1 MLIGQRG
8 FLHRCAGRA
17 GRDLVTCSPGI
28 AAHRGAIQPTV
39 CTIHRHIAHMEQT
52 GRTQA
57 SYFSGKVVNQ
67 IAKSITP
74 RVDAKLERVAQSV
87 PGLGPDSRVLDV
99 GCGTGA
105 LIPHLQVGFVCSEP
119 VCGNWDWMAQL
130 GRIATALK
138 FCFPNAG
145 AGRERHSGRRRSC
158 RDAGQAQ
165 GVFWVGAALG
175 Q

>member
-1 MLIGQRG
+1 MLIGQRSL
-8 FLHRCAGRA
+8 LHRCAGRA

-105 LIPHLQVGFVCSEP
+105 LIPHLQVGLFVSSRCVGIGSGWRSSGEI
-119 VCGNWDWMAQL
+119 M
-130 GRIATALK
+130 TAL
-138 FCFPNAG
+138 CSHFPKCRRG
-145 AGRERHSGRRRSC
+145 ASGT
-158 RDAGQAQ
+158 
-165 GVFWVGAALG
+165 FWAST
-175 Q
+175 